1 MVRIFTRNLV
11 AIEYRNLV
19 LAASHH
25 LLVILLPVSRDIGL
39 LRLPEQNNRPRGF
52 LGGSDRKE
60 SVCNAGD
67 LGLVPGLGRS
77 PRRRVWQLTPVS
89 LPGKVHGQRSLAGYS
104 PRGHKE
110 LDMTELLTHGERFKQ
125 QLMFAFSHFWRL
137 EVPGQDLVSAVG
149 EDAPLSL
156 QTQRFST
163 CRERE
168 STHALVTLIR
178 TLALWDQGNSF
189 KIK

>member
-110 LDMTELLTHGERFKQ
+110 LDMTEPLCTHTGWETRSRPEVHSTGSQCVFLQ
-125 QLMFAFSHFWRL
+125 QHPGGCSH
-137 EVPGQDLVSAVG
+137 S
-149 EDAPLSL
+149 
-156 QTQRFST
+156 ST
-163 CRERE
+163 
-168 STHALVTLIR
+168 TPQQYIMKT
-178 TLALWDQGNSF
+178 
-189 KIK
+189 